1 MALQKL
7 AYYIESNKIIIIS
20 LLTLHRKV
28 DYVDYISKE
37 KVQKKIN

>member
-7 AYYIESNKIIIIS
+7 AYYIENKIIIIS

-28 DYVDYISKE
+28 DYVDYISKG